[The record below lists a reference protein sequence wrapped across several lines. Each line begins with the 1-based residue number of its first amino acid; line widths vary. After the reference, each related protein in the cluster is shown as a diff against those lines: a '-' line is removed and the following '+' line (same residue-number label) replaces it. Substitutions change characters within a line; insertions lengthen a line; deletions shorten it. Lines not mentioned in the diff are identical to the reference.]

1 MKHFAC
7 GDVVSGCTAVFVG
20 DSDDEILA
28 LVAQHARQDHGLV
41 DVPGDLVSAVRA
53 AIVTKAA

>member
-20 DSDDEILA
+20 ETDEEILA
-28 LVAQHARQDHGLV
+28 LVSQHARTDHGLV
-41 DVPGDLVSAVRA
+41 DVPGELVSAVRG
-53 AIVTKAA
+53 AIVTAG

>member
-20 DSDDEILA
+20 DTDDEILA
-28 LVAQHARQDHGLV
+28 LVAQHARADHGLV
-41 DVPGDLVSAVRA
+41 DLPGELISAVRGAISTQA
-53 AIVTKAA
+53 A

>member
-20 DSDDEILA
+20 DTEDEILS
-28 LVAQHARQDHGLV
+28 LVAQHARKDHGLV
-41 DVPGDLVSAVRA
+41 DIPGELVAAVRGS
-53 AIVTKAA
+53 IVTSAA

>member
-20 DSDDEILA
+20 DSVEEILG
-28 LVAQHARQDHGLV
+28 LVAHHARQDHGLT
-41 DVPGDLVSAVRA
+41 DLPSELVASVRGAITTQA
-53 AIVTKAA
+53 A